1 MSEPCLTFEETILKV
16 LSGKAQENALDFA
29 AFLKANNFATG
40 ENHGTVTHEGNV
52 IAYIH
57 MDGKDEI
64 PGPWTVWPSV
74 TGTVPEGFTLD
85 ERMKEVAWANVN
97 VCGKCGG
104 ECAPG
109 STKTVYGKEFDNI
122 CGAILQFTNPDAESL
137 QCVKTM
143 LQLIK
148 HDILN

>member
-1 MSEPCLTFEETILKV
+1 MSEQCLSFEETILKV
-16 LSGKAQENALDFA
+16 LEGKSQENALDFA
-29 AFLKANNFATG
+29 AFLKSNNLATG
-40 ENHGTVTHEGNV
+40 ENHGTVTYEGNV

-57 MDGKDEI
+57 MDGKNEV
-64 PGPWTVWPSV
+64 PGPWTIWPSV
-74 TGTVPEGFTLD
+74 TGTIPEGFTLD
-85 ERMKEVAWANVN
+85 ERMKEIAWANIN

-122 CGAILQFTNPDAESL
+122 CGAILQFTNPDADAL
-137 QCVKTM
+137 KCVKTM

-148 HDILN
+148 HDIS